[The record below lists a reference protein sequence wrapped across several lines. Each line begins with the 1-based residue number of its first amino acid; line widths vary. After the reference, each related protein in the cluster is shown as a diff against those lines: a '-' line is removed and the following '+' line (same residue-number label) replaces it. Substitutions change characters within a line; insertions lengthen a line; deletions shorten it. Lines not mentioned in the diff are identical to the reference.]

1 MADDDELPA
10 WLQEKKTRWKDT
22 KRHETRAGRMFGG
35 RRTPASGSRP
45 ASNWG
50 AVFAR
55 LGQIVNGERGWTV
68 TAGCDADSGELVI
81 EHTRTEGKGH
91 RVTRANLAKVV
102 AQAKRVSKI
111 PIYMISFITGRTTS
125 DDWILIRYSDL
136 MELRERFGLD
146 EGGEVL

>member
-22 KRHETRAGRMFGG
+22 KRHENRAGKMFGG
-35 RRTPASGSRP
+35 RRVPASGSRP

-55 LGQIVNGERGWTV
+55 LGQIVKGERGLTV
-68 TAGCDADSGELVI
+68 TSGADASSRELEI
-81 EHTRTEGKGH
+81 EHKRTEGKGH

-102 AQAKRVSKI
+102 AQAKRASKV

-125 DDWILIRYSDL
+125 DDWIMIRYSDL
-136 MELRERFGLD
+136 LELRERFGLD
-146 EGGEVL
+146 EEEEES